1 MRKSRAKV
9 GMQEAKSMFPFFFHS
24 LSSYFKPPGD
34 NESFGFVNII
44 SGILRQQSAI
54 IYGLN
59 FNHVRADTP
68 QKEGKLEH
76 NKQILLF
83 HTQRGGHSKA
93 TSKLALQCLVYVNS
107 ASIVPTEVSGKP
119 VWAQAEGA
127 DDTKAG

>member
-9 GMQEAKSMFPFFFHS
+9 GIQEAKSMFPFFFHS
-24 LSSYFKPPGD
+24 LSSYFKSSRD

-59 FNHVRADTP
+59 FNNVRADTL
-68 QKEGKLEH
+68 QKEGKLKH

-83 HTQRGGHSKA
+83 HTQ
-93 TSKLALQCLVYVNS
+93 
-107 ASIVPTEVSGKP
+107 
-119 VWAQAEGA
+119 
-127 DDTKAG
+127 